1 MYNDT
6 LRFCRCSSYL
16 LLFLF
21 FLFSSVRV
29 TLIKFL
35 PLRIFLVCDFFP
47 QPQLRIARLI
57 SSEFRSGSSEGVDA
71 PVQSTRRPQHFC
83 FARTELIPPQIL
95 VQALSTSFE
104 KTCKSRLRGEFF
116 QDVVLATYV
125 SRLLASVPFV
135 EYRAQ
140 VWPRLG
146 LAGARLGAS
155 STSINDL
162 HHVLRGPP
170 K

>member
-1 MYNDT
+1 M
-6 LRFCRCSSYL
+6 
-16 LLFLF
+16 
-21 FLFSSVRV
+21 
-29 TLIKFL
+29 
-35 PLRIFLVCDFFP
+35 
-47 QPQLRIARLI
+47 
-57 SSEFRSGSSEGVDA
+57 
-71 PVQSTRRPQHFC
+71 QSTRRPQHFC

-125 SRLLASVPFV
+125 SRLFDLSVPFV

-170 K
+170 KAKKKNLRKKIILDFFCVNFFGKNGHTHNSFVGTSQYF